1 MEIINEQFQLFTL
14 VFARFLA
21 LFSVAPGYSGDSL
34 PFFSRFALSF
44 ISAAIITPVADLPPG
59 LTADLKQAYFL
70 IVLEQAAIGIFIGI
84 AMQFLFAAYQLAGEF
99 FSVQM
104 GFGISEV
111 LDPISQVSLPV
122 IGTLKNLI
130 ALFVFF
136 VSGAHTY
143 LVQALAYSV
152 ERVPHLGFKFLTA
165 GVVENH
171 LFKYFA
177 LLSGGMFIS
186 ALKISLPIIGC
197 LLLVSVTLGI
207 LAKAAPQMNMLVL
220 GFSTKIVVGFGILV
234 VLAPLLVQTMF
245 SEMDRSL
252 NQLDAL
258 IKGWRQ

>member
-1 MEIINEQFQLFTL
+1 MEILGPQFQIFTL

-34 PFFSRFALSF
+34 PFFSRFALAF
-44 ISAAIITPVADLPPG
+44 ISAAIITPVADMPDSLVR
-59 LTADLKQAYFL
+59 DLERAYIL
-70 IVLEQAAIGIFIGI
+70 IVLEQAVIGLFIGI

-111 LDPISQVSLPV
+111 LDPMSQVSMPV
-122 IGTLKNLI
+122 IGTLKNLV

-143 LVQALAYSV
+143 LVQALAFSV
-152 ERVPHLGFKFLTA
+152 ERVPHLGFSFLKQ
-165 GVVENH
+165 GVLQNQ

-177 LLSGGMFIS
+177 LLSGGMFIA
-186 ALKISLPIIGC
+186 ALKIALPVIGC

-207 LAKAAPQMNMLVL
+207 MSKAAPQMNMLVL
-220 GFSTKIVVGFGILV
+220 GFSIKIVVGFV
-234 VLAPLLVQTMF
+234 VLAILAPLIVQTMF
-245 SEMDRSL
+245 AEMDRSVSM
-252 NQLDAL
+252 LDAM
-258 IKGWRQ
+258 IKAWR

>member
-1 MEIINEQFQLFTL
+1 MEIIGNQFQLFTL
-14 VFARFLA
+14 IFARFLA
-21 LFSVAPGYSGDSL
+21 LFSVAPGYAGDSL

-44 ISAAIITPVADLPPG
+44 IAAAIITPVADMPPG
-59 LTADLKQAYFL
+59 LADDLKNSYIM
-70 IVLEQAAIGIFIGI
+70 IVLEQAVIGIFIGI

-111 LDPISQVSLPV
+111 LDPLSQVSLPV
-122 IGTLKNLI
+122 IGTLKNLV

-143 LVQALAYSV
+143 LVQALAFSV
-152 ERVPHLGFKFLTA
+152 ERVPHLGFSFLKQ
-165 GVVENH
+165 GVVQNQ

-186 ALKISLPIIGC
+186 ALKIALPVIGC

-207 LAKAAPQMNMLVL
+207 LSKAAPQMNMLVL
-220 GFSTKIVVGFGILV
+220 GFSAKIVIGFMVLM

-245 SEMDRSL
+245 AEMDRSL
-252 NQLDAL
+252 NTLDAML
-258 IKGWRQ
+258 KAWR

>member
-1 MEIINEQFQLFTL
+1 MEIIGEQFQLFTL

-44 ISAAIITPVADLPPG
+44 ISAAIITPVADMPASLSE
-59 LTADLKQAYFL
+59 DLKQAYLL

-84 AMQFLFAAYQLAGEF
+84 VMQFLFAAYQLAGEF

-111 LDPISQVSLPV
+111 LDPLSQISLPV

-143 LVQALAYSV
+143 LVQALAFSI
-152 ERVPHLGFKFLTA
+152 ERVPHLGFSFLKQ
-165 GVVENH
+165 GVTQNH

-186 ALKISLPIIGC
+186 ALKIALPVIGC
-197 LLLVSVTLGI
+197 LLLVSVTLAI
-207 LAKAAPQMNMLVL
+207 LSKAAPQMNMLVL
-220 GFSTKIVVGFGILV
+220 GFSAKIVIGFMVLAI
-234 VLAPLLVQTMF
+234 LAPLIVQTMF
-245 SEMDRSL
+245 AEMDKSL
-252 NQLDAL
+252 HTLDAL
-258 IKGWRQ
+258 IKAWRQ

>member
-1 MEIINEQFQLFTL
+1 MEILGPQFQIFTL

-34 PFFSRFALSF
+34 PFFSRFALAF
-44 ISAAIITPVADLPPG
+44 ISAAIITPVADMPESLVR
-59 LTADLKQAYFL
+59 DLERAYIL
-70 IVLEQAAIGIFIGI
+70 IVLEQAVIGIFIGI

-111 LDPISQVSLPV
+111 LDPMSQVSMPV
-122 IGTLKNLI
+122 IGTLTTLV

-143 LVQALAYSV
+143 LVQALAFSV
-152 ERVPHLGFKFLTA
+152 ERVPHLGFSFLKQ
-165 GVVENH
+165 GVLQNQ

-177 LLSGGMFIS
+177 LLSGGMFVA
-186 ALKISLPIIGC
+186 ALKIALPVIGC

-207 LAKAAPQMNMLVL
+207 MSKAAPQMNMLVL
-220 GFSTKIVVGFGILV
+220 GFSVKIVVGFVVLA

-245 SEMDRSL
+245 AEMDRSISM
-252 NQLDAL
+252 LDAM
-258 IKGWRQ
+258 IKAWR

>member
-1 MEIINEQFQLFTL
+1 MDFLSGQFQIFTL

-34 PFFSRFALSF
+34 PFFSRFTLSF
-44 ISAAIITPVADLPPG
+44 LSASILTPLADFPPS
-59 LTADLKQAYFL
+59 LHDDLQSAYFL
-70 IVLEQAAIGIFIGI
+70 IVLEQAAIGIFIGV

-111 LDPISQVSLPV
+111 LDPLAQVSLPI

-130 ALFVFF
+130 AIFVFF

-143 LVQALAYSV
+143 LIQALAFSV
-152 ERVPHLGFKFLTA
+152 ERVPHLGFGYLKNGIA
-165 GVVENH
+165 QNH
-171 LFKYFA
+171 LFKYVT

-186 ALKISLPIIGC
+186 ALKIALPVIGC
-197 LLLVSVTLGI
+197 LLLVSVTLGV

-220 GFSTKIVVGFGILV
+220 GFSAKIVIGFM
-234 VLAPLLVQTMF
+234 VLAIMAPLIVQTMF
-245 SEMDRSL
+245 AEMDRSI
-252 NQLDAL
+252 NMLDAL
-258 IKGWRQ
+258 IKAWR

>member
-1 MEIINEQFQLFTL
+1 MEILGPQFQIFTL

-34 PFFSRFALSF
+34 PFFSRFALAF
-44 ISAAIITPVADLPPG
+44 ISAAIITPVADMPESLVR
-59 LTADLKQAYFL
+59 DLERAYIL
-70 IVLEQAAIGIFIGI
+70 IVLEQAVIGIFIGI

-111 LDPISQVSLPV
+111 LDPMSQVSMPV
-122 IGTLKNLI
+122 IGTLKNLV

-143 LVQALAYSV
+143 LVQALAFSV
-152 ERVPHLGFKFLTA
+152 ERVPHLGFSFLKQ
-165 GVVENH
+165 GVLQNQ

-177 LLSGGMFIS
+177 LLSGGMFVA
-186 ALKISLPIIGC
+186 ALKIALPVIGC

-207 LAKAAPQMNMLVL
+207 MSKAAPQMNMLVL
-220 GFSTKIVVGFGILV
+220 GFSVKIVVGFVVLA

-245 SEMDRSL
+245 AEMNRSISM
-252 NQLDAL
+252 LDAM
-258 IKGWRQ
+258 IKAWR

>member
-1 MEIINEQFQLFTL
+1 MEIIGEQFQLFTL

-44 ISAAIITPVADLPPG
+44 ITAAIITPVADVPASLAG
-59 LTADLKQAYFL
+59 DLKQAYVL

-84 AMQFLFAAYQLAGEF
+84 VMQFLFAAYQLAGEF

-111 LDPISQVSLPV
+111 LDPLSQISLPV

-143 LVQALAYSV
+143 LVQALAFSI
-152 ERVPHLGFKFLTA
+152 ERVPHLGFSFLTQ
-165 GVVENH
+165 GVTHNH
-171 LFKYFA
+171 LFKFFA
-177 LLSGGMFIS
+177 LLSGGMFIT
-186 ALKISLPIIGC
+186 ALKIALPIIGC

-207 LAKAAPQMNMLVL
+207 LSKAAPQMNMLVL
-220 GFSTKIVVGFGILV
+220 GFSAKIVIGFLV
-234 VLAPLLVQTMF
+234 LAILAPLLVQTMF
-245 SEMDRSL
+245 AEMDKSL
-252 NQLDAL
+252 HVLDAML
-258 IKGWRQ
+258 KAWH

>member
-1 MEIINEQFQLFTL
+1 MDILGAQFQIFTL

-34 PFFSRFALSF
+34 PFFSRFALAF
-44 ISAAIITPVADLPPG
+44 ITAAIITPVAEMPESLV
-59 LTADLKQAYFL
+59 ADLNRAYIL
-70 IVLEQAAIGIFIGI
+70 IVLEQAFIGIFIGI

-111 LDPISQVSLPV
+111 LDPMSQVSMPV

-143 LVQALAYSV
+143 LVQALAFSV
-152 ERVPHLGFKFLTA
+152 ERVPHLGFSFLKQ
-165 GVVENH
+165 GVVQNQ
-171 LFKYFA
+171 LFKYIA

-186 ALKISLPIIGC
+186 ALKIALPVIGC
-197 LLLVSVTLGI
+197 LLLVSVTLGVMS
-207 LAKAAPQMNMLVL
+207 KAAPQMNMLVL
-220 GFSTKIVVGFGILV
+220 GFSVKIVVGFMVLAI
-234 VLAPLLVQTMF
+234 LAPLIVQTMF
-245 SEMDRSL
+245 AEMDRSVSM
-252 NQLDAL
+252 LDAM
-258 IKGWRQ
+258 IKAWR

>member
-1 MEIINEQFQLFTL
+1 VELLTGQFQLFTL
-14 VFARFLA
+14 IFARFLA

-44 ISAAIITPVADLPPG
+44 ITAGIITPVADMPAG
-59 LTADLKQAYFL
+59 FEEDLKNSFL
-70 IVLEQAAIGIFIGI
+70 MIVFEQAAIGLFIGI

-111 LDPISQVSLPV
+111 LDPLSQTSLPV
-122 IGTLKNLI
+122 IGTLKNLV

-136 VSGAHTY
+136 ISGAHTY
-143 LVQALAYSV
+143 LIQALAFSV
-152 ERVPHLGFKFLTA
+152 ERVPHLGFSFLTQ
-165 GVVENH
+165 GVVQNQ

-186 ALKISLPIIGC
+186 ALKISLPVIGC

-207 LAKAAPQMNMLVL
+207 LSKAAPQMNMLVL
-220 GFSTKIVVGFGILV
+220 GFSAKIVIGFMVLAI
-234 VLAPLLVQTMF
+234 LAPLLVQTMF
-245 SEMDRSL
+245 AEMDRSL
-252 NQLDAL
+252 TTLDAML
-258 IKGWRQ
+258 KAWR

>member
-1 MEIINEQFQLFTL
+1 MEIIGEQFQLFTL

-44 ISAAIITPVADLPPG
+44 ITAAIITPVADVPASLG
-59 LTADLKQAYFL
+59 TDLKQAYIL

-84 AMQFLFAAYQLAGEF
+84 VMQFLFAAYQLAGEF

-111 LDPISQVSLPV
+111 LDPLSQISLPV

-143 LVQALAYSV
+143 LVQALAFSI
-152 ERVPHLGFKFLTA
+152 ERVPHLGFSFLKQ
-165 GVVENH
+165 GVTHNH
-171 LFKYFA
+171 LFKFFA
-177 LLSGGMFIS
+177 LLSGGMFIT
-186 ALKISLPIIGC
+186 ALKIALPIIGC

-207 LAKAAPQMNMLVL
+207 LSKAAPQMNMLVL
-220 GFSTKIVVGFGILV
+220 GFSAKIVIGFLV
-234 VLAPLLVQTMF
+234 LAILAPLLVQTMF
-245 SEMDRSL
+245 AEMDKSL
-252 NQLDAL
+252 HMLDAML
-258 IKGWRQ
+258 KAWH

>member
-1 MEIINEQFQLFTL
+1 MEILGPQFQIFTL

-34 PFFSRFALSF
+34 PFFSRFALAF
-44 ISAAIITPVADLPPG
+44 ISAAIITPVADMPESLVR
-59 LTADLKQAYFL
+59 DLERAYIL
-70 IVLEQAAIGIFIGI
+70 IVLEQAVIGIFIGI

-111 LDPISQVSLPV
+111 LDPMSQVSMPV
-122 IGTLKNLI
+122 IGTLKNLV

-143 LVQALAYSV
+143 LVQALAFSV
-152 ERVPHLGFKFLTA
+152 ERVPHLGFSFLKQ
-165 GVVENH
+165 GVLQNQ

-177 LLSGGMFIS
+177 LLSGGMFVA
-186 ALKISLPIIGC
+186 ALKIALPVIGC

-207 LAKAAPQMNMLVL
+207 MSKAAPQMNMLVL
-220 GFSTKIVVGFGILV
+220 GFSVKIVVGFVVLA

-245 SEMDRSL
+245 AEMDRSISM
-252 NQLDAL
+252 LDAM
-258 IKGWRQ
+258 IKAWR

>member
-1 MEIINEQFQLFTL
+1 MEFLTGQFQLFTL

-21 LFSVAPGYSGDSL
+21 MFSVAPGYSGDSL
-34 PFFSRFALSF
+34 PFFSRFALAF
-44 ISAAIITPVADLPPG
+44 ISAALITPVAETPESLN
-59 LTADLKQAYFL
+59 ADLQSAYFL

-84 AMQFLFAAYQLAGEF
+84 VMQFLFAAYQLAGEF

-111 LDPISQVSLPV
+111 LDPLSQVSLPV

-143 LVQALAYSV
+143 LVQALAFSV
-152 ERVPHLGFKFLTA
+152 ERVPHLGFSFLKQ
-165 GVVENH
+165 GVAQNH

-186 ALKISLPIIGC
+186 ALKIALPIMGC

-207 LAKAAPQMNMLVL
+207 MSKAAPQMNMLVI
-220 GFSTKIVVGFGILV
+220 GFSAKIVIGFMVLV
-234 VLAPLLVQTMF
+234 MLAPLLVQTMF
-245 SEMDRSL
+245 AEMDRSL
-252 NQLDAL
+252 SLLDAL
-258 IKGWRQ
+258 LKGWR

>member
-1 MEIINEQFQLFTL
+1 MEIIGEQFQLFTL

-44 ISAAIITPVADLPPG
+44 LTAAIITPVADVPASLAG
-59 LTADLKQAYFL
+59 DLKHAYIL

-84 AMQFLFAAYQLAGEF
+84 VMQFLFAAYQLAGEF

-111 LDPISQVSLPV
+111 LDPLSQISLPV

-143 LVQALAYSV
+143 LVQALAFSI
-152 ERVPHLGFKFLTA
+152 ERVPHLGFSFLTQ
-165 GVVENH
+165 GVTHNH
-171 LFKYFA
+171 LFKFFA
-177 LLSGGMFIS
+177 LLSGGMFIT
-186 ALKISLPIIGC
+186 ALKIALPIIGC

-207 LAKAAPQMNMLVL
+207 LSKAAPQMNMLVL
-220 GFSTKIVVGFGILV
+220 GFSAKIVIGFLV
-234 VLAPLLVQTMF
+234 LAVLAPLLVQTMF
-245 SEMDRSL
+245 AEMDKSL
-252 NQLDAL
+252 HMLDAML
-258 IKGWRQ
+258 KAWH

>member
-1 MEIINEQFQLFTL
+1 MEIIGEQFQLFTL

-44 ISAAIITPVADLPPG
+44 ITAAIITPVADVPASLAG
-59 LTADLKQAYFL
+59 DLKQAYIL

-84 AMQFLFAAYQLAGEF
+84 VMQFLFAAYQLAGEF

-111 LDPISQVSLPV
+111 LDPLSQISLPV

-143 LVQALAYSV
+143 LVQALAFSI
-152 ERVPHLGFKFLTA
+152 ERVPHLGFSFLKQ
-165 GVVENH
+165 GVTHNH
-171 LFKYFA
+171 LFKFFA
-177 LLSGGMFIS
+177 LLSGGMFIT
-186 ALKISLPIIGC
+186 ALKIALPIIGC

-207 LAKAAPQMNMLVL
+207 LSKAAPQMNMLVL
-220 GFSTKIVVGFGILV
+220 GFSAKIVIGFLV
-234 VLAPLLVQTMF
+234 LAILAPLLVQTMF
-245 SEMDRSL
+245 AEMDKSL
-252 NQLDAL
+252 HMLDAML
-258 IKGWRQ
+258 KAWH

>member
-1 MEIINEQFQLFTL
+1 MDILNDQFQIFTL
-14 VFARFLA
+14 IFARFLA

-44 ISAAIITPVADLPPG
+44 ITAAIITPVAEMPDSLI
-59 LTADLKQAYFL
+59 ADLNRAYIL

-84 AMQFLFAAYQLAGEF
+84 SMQFLFAAYQLAGEF

-111 LDPISQVSLPV
+111 LDPMSQISMPV

-143 LVQALAYSV
+143 LVQALAFSV
-152 ERVPHLGFKFLTA
+152 ERVPHLGFSFLKQ
-165 GVVENH
+165 GVLQNQ

-186 ALKISLPIIGC
+186 ALKIALPVIGC

-207 LAKAAPQMNMLVL
+207 MSKAAPQMNMLVL
-220 GFSTKIVVGFGILV
+220 GFSVKIIVGFMVLAI
-234 VLAPLLVQTMF
+234 LAPLMVQTMF
-245 SEMDRSL
+245 AEMDRSVSM
-252 NQLDAL
+252 LDAM
-258 IKGWRQ
+258 IKAWR

>member
-1 MEIINEQFQLFTL
+1 MEIIGEQFQLFTL

-44 ISAAIITPVADLPPG
+44 ITAAIITPVADVPASLS
-59 LTADLKQAYFL
+59 ADLKQAYIL

-84 AMQFLFAAYQLAGEF
+84 VMQFLFAAYQLAGEF

-111 LDPISQVSLPV
+111 LDPLSQISLPV

-143 LVQALAYSV
+143 LVQALAFSI
-152 ERVPHLGFKFLTA
+152 ERVPHLGFSFLKQ
-165 GVVENH
+165 GVTHNH
-171 LFKYFA
+171 LFKFFA
-177 LLSGGMFIS
+177 LLSGGMFIT
-186 ALKISLPIIGC
+186 ALKIALPIIGC

-207 LAKAAPQMNMLVL
+207 LSKAAPQMNMLVL
-220 GFSTKIVVGFGILV
+220 GFSAKIVIGFLV
-234 VLAPLLVQTMF
+234 LAILAPLLVQTMF
-245 SEMDRSL
+245 AEMDKSL
-252 NQLDAL
+252 HMLDAML
-258 IKGWRQ
+258 KAWH

>member
-1 MEIINEQFQLFTL
+1 MEIIGEQFQLFTL
-14 VFARFLA
+14 IFARFLA

-44 ISAAIITPVADLPPG
+44 ITAAIITPVADVPASLAG
-59 LTADLKQAYFL
+59 DLKQAYIL

-84 AMQFLFAAYQLAGEF
+84 VMQFLFAAYQLAGEF

-111 LDPISQVSLPV
+111 LDPLSQISLPV

-143 LVQALAYSV
+143 LVQALAFSI
-152 ERVPHLGFKFLTA
+152 ERVPHLGFSFLKQ
-165 GVVENH
+165 GVTHNH
-171 LFKYFA
+171 LFKFFA
-177 LLSGGMFIS
+177 LLSGGMFIT
-186 ALKISLPIIGC
+186 ALKIALPIIGC

-207 LAKAAPQMNMLVL
+207 LSKAAPQMNMLVL
-220 GFSTKIVVGFGILV
+220 GFSAKIVIGFLV
-234 VLAPLLVQTMF
+234 LAILAPLLVQTMF
-245 SEMDRSL
+245 AEMDKSL
-252 NQLDAL
+252 HMLDAML
-258 IKGWRQ
+258 KAWH

>member
-1 MEIINEQFQLFTL
+1 MEIIGEQFQLFTL
-14 VFARFLA
+14 IFARFLA

-44 ISAAIITPVADLPPG
+44 ITAAIITPVADVPPS
-59 LTADLKQAYFL
+59 LNADLKQAYIL

-84 AMQFLFAAYQLAGEF
+84 VMQFLFAAYQLAGEF

-111 LDPISQVSLPV
+111 LDPLSQISLPV

-143 LVQALAYSV
+143 LIQALAFSI
-152 ERVPHLGFKFLTA
+152 ERVPHLGFSFLKQ
-165 GVVENH
+165 GVTHNH
-171 LFKYFA
+171 LFKFFA
-177 LLSGGMFIS
+177 LLSGGMFIT
-186 ALKISLPIIGC
+186 ALKIALPIIGC

-207 LAKAAPQMNMLVL
+207 LSKAAPQMNMLVL
-220 GFSTKIVVGFGILV
+220 GFSAKIVIGFLV
-234 VLAPLLVQTMF
+234 LAILAPLLVQTMF
-245 SEMDRSL
+245 AEMDKSL
-252 NQLDAL
+252 HMLDAML
-258 IKGWRQ
+258 KAWH

>member
-1 MEIINEQFQLFTL
+1 MEIIGSQFQVFTL

-44 ISAAIITPVADLPPG
+44 ITAAIITPVADVPAKLVQ
-59 LTADLKQAYFL
+59 DLNQAYFL
-70 IVLEQAAIGIFIGI
+70 IVLEQAVIGIFIGI

-111 LDPISQVSLPV
+111 LDPLSQVSLPV
-122 IGTLKNLI
+122 IGTLKNLV

-143 LVQALAYSV
+143 LIQALAFSV
-152 ERVPHLGFKFLTA
+152 ERVPHLGFGYLTK
-165 GVVENH
+165 GILQNH
-171 LFKYFA
+171 LFKYIA

-186 ALKISLPIIGC
+186 ALKIALPVIGV

-207 LAKAAPQMNMLVL
+207 LSKAAPQMNMLVL
-220 GFSTKIVVGFGILV
+220 GFSAKIVIGFMVLAF
-234 VLAPLLVQTMF
+234 LAPLLVQTMF
-245 SEMDRSL
+245 AEMDRSITT
-252 NQLDAL
+252 LDAML
-258 IKGWRQ
+258 KAWRY

>member
-1 MEIINEQFQLFTL
+1 MEILGPQFQIFTL

-34 PFFSRFALSF
+34 PFFSRFALAF
-44 ISAAIITPVADLPPG
+44 ISAAIITPVADMPESLVR
-59 LTADLKQAYFL
+59 DLDRAYIL
-70 IVLEQAAIGIFIGI
+70 IVLEQAVIGIFIGI

-111 LDPISQVSLPV
+111 LDPMSQVSMPV
-122 IGTLKNLI
+122 IGTLKNLV

-143 LVQALAYSV
+143 LVQALAFSV
-152 ERVPHLGFKFLTA
+152 ERVPHLGFSFLKQ
-165 GVVENH
+165 GVLQNQ

-177 LLSGGMFIS
+177 LLSGGMFVA
-186 ALKISLPIIGC
+186 ALKIALPVIGC

-207 LAKAAPQMNMLVL
+207 MSKAAPQMNMLVL
-220 GFSTKIVVGFGILV
+220 GFSVKIVVGFVVLA
-234 VLAPLLVQTMF
+234 VLAPLIVQTMF
-245 SEMDRSL
+245 AEMDRSISM
-252 NQLDAL
+252 LDAM
-258 IKGWRQ
+258 IKAWR